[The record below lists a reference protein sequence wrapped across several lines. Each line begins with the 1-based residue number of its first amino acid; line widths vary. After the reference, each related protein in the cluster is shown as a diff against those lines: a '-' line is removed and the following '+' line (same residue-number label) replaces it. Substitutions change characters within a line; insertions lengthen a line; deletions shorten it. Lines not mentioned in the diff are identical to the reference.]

1 MVAPSPFAV
10 TLVMFVFSDSQSV
23 EIFDELEKIEELL
36 ERASEELEIWSE
48 LLETFSLELLSL
60 KLDELD
66 CAKLELET
74 LLDDIAL
81 LELFFAEELLGSS
94 ELEEIDSLEELTG
107 KFIAEKFCMFPE
119 RSNPER
125 TCMASLK

>member
-23 EIFDELEKIEELL
+23 EIFDELERIEELDRISEELL
-36 ERASEELEIWSE
+36 ERASEELEIWAE
-48 LLETFSLELLSL
+48 LLEIFSLELLSL

-66 CAKLELET
+66 CEMLEL
-74 LLDDIAL
+74 LS
-81 LELFFAEELLGSS
+81 AEELLGSS
-94 ELEEIDSLEELTG
+94 ELEEMGLLEELTG
-107 KFIAEKFCMFPE
+107 EFIAEKFCMFPE